1 MYLGTQNQT
10 RTDVELQVHAQ
21 LGVKHICSDPPGP
34 WQEWD
39 VDHLKRYREKVES
52 YGITLDMFQLPVD
65 CADSF
70 LAQPPPGPGEPLL
83 NLFGPPDS
91 DRDREI
97 DQVCQL
103 IRNASEAGIPSVKYF
118 VGLLKNLRTEPRHG
132 RGGAELSSFEWSK
145 LDTSL
150 PPFPGT
156 PISADEIWE
165 RIDYFLARLVPV
177 ATECGVR
184 IACHPWDP
192 GIADRTWRGAP
203 RTMGT
208 IEGLKKYVM
217 MHESPYHGLNFCQ
230 GTVCEML
237 EDPAREIFDVIRW
250 FGERKKIFNVH
261 FRNIRGGLYDFV
273 EVFPDEGDVDMLAA
287 ARVYREVDYPYML
300 MPDHVPGLSGEAPDR
315 VGFAFCYG
323 YITAVLQAVDAE

>member
-10 RTDVELQVHAQ
+10 KTDVELEVHAQ
-21 LGVKHICSDPPGP
+21 LGVGHVCSNPPGP

-52 YGITLDMFQLPVD
+52 YGIALDMFELPVD
-65 CADSF
+65 SPDDFTARPS
-70 LAQPPPGPGEPLL
+70 PGPGEPLF

-97 DQVCQL
+97 DRLCQL
-103 IRNASEAGIPSVKYF
+103 IRNASEAGIPSVKYY
-118 VGLLKNLRTEPRHG
+118 VGLLKNLRTETRYG
-132 RGGAELSSFEWSK
+132 RGHAGLSSFEYAK

-150 PPFPGT
+150 PLFPGT

-165 RIDYFLARLVPV
+165 RIDYFLERVVPV
-177 ATECGVR
+177 AEECRVR
-184 IACHPWDP
+184 IACHPEDP
-192 GIADRTWRGAP
+192 GIGNRIWRGAP

-217 MHESPYHGLNFCQ
+217 MHESPYHGLNLCQ
-230 GTVCEML
+230 GTASEML
-237 EDPAREIFDVIRW
+237 ENPGEEIFDVIRW

-261 FRNIRGGLYDFV
+261 FRNIRGGLLDFV
-273 EVFPDEGDVDMLAA
+273 EVFPDEGDIDMLEAL
-287 ARVYREVDYPYML
+287 RVYREVDYPYML
-300 MPDHVPGLSGEAPDR
+300 MPDHVPLLSGEVPNR

-323 YITAVLQAVDAE
+323 YITAALQAVNSE